1 MIVDE
6 EQATLDNVEIPKEVL
21 DKLPT
26 IKDGKAVQDHL
37 HARRIECPVKTVRGR
52 LYVRISAAAYND
64 PEEYER
70 LGRIVHETDWSAVV

>member
-26 IKDGKAVQDHL
+26 IKDGKAVQDAL
-37 HARRIECPVKTVRGR
+37 EDEKAKAKNATEQVPKE
-52 LYVRISAAAYND
+52 
-64 PEEYER
+64 PEP
-70 LGRIVHETDWSAVV
+70 